1 MNQRILYLLL
11 ALAIFLSGGCKKFIQ
26 QQEEKAVIA
35 AVTDGFWYVSQYLQ
49 NDSDI
54 TASFSGYRFKFDANG
69 IVTGTKDSISLKGV
83 WTADIPSRVIVSNFP
98 TAGAPLIYLNATWKI
113 TDSYTNLVKA
123 NSTDTVNKTANILQL
138 QKE

>member
-1 MNQRILYLLL
+1 MKHIYTFVLI
-11 ALAIFLSGGCKKFIQ
+11 IFIIFSSGCKKYIQ

-35 AVTDGFWYVSQYLQ
+35 AVTNGIWYVSQYLK

-69 IVTGTKDSISLKGV
+69 IVTGTKDSYSLKGI
-83 WTADIPSRVIVSNFP
+83 WTADIPAREIFSSFP
-98 TAGAPLIYLNATWKI
+98 TAGAPLNYLNKTWKI
-113 TDSYTNLVKA
+113 KDSYTNFVSA
-123 NSTDTVNKTANILQL
+123 NSTDSISQTTNILQL